1 MTSENPIN
9 PIKRVLIVDDEATIR
24 TVLQA
29 QIKRLGHQ
37 TTTASNG
44 KEAVQIL
51 QSQSFDLIISDLK
64 MPRMNGIELLTQTKI
79 LHPKTPFVLL
89 TAHGTINTAVEAM
102 KIGAFDFLSKPFD
115 KEDLKKVLNKA
126 FALERSKLPR
136 LLNSIGNAPKIKE
149 VFDLVLRVAPT
160 SATVLIT
167 GESGTGKELIAKS
180 LHQYSPRAER
190 PFVTVN
196 CGAIPHQLFESE
208 FFGHEKGSFTGANQT
223 KIGTFEHAQDGTL
236 FLDEIG
242 ELSKDMQVKLLRV
255 LQDGSFTRVGGLE
268 QKHADIRLITAT
280 NRNLAQEVS
289 DGNFR
294 EDLYYR
300 LNILPIHLPPLRE
313 RLEDI
318 PLLVRH
324 FIENAMQKFSKEVSP
339 ELSIGDLQILQSY
352 HWPGNIRELENM
364 IERAVL
370 LCQNDTITMK
380 DFLHPE
386 LSPTEELGL
395 KDFIRQQ
402 TARLEKQHIKLIL
415 NSCQGNVTH
424 TAKQLGISRKS
435 LQNKMR
441 EYHLRDI
448 S

>member
-1 MTSENPIN
+1 MTSNSAKHI
-9 PIKRVLIVDDEATIR
+9 LIVDDEATIR

-29 QIKRLGHQ
+29 QIKYLGHQ
-37 TTTASNG
+37 TQTASNG
-44 KEAVQIL
+44 KEALQIL
-51 QSQSFDLIISDLK
+51 QNQSFDLIISDLK
-64 MPRMNGIELLTQTKI
+64 MPRMNGIELLKQAI
-79 LHPKTPFVLL
+79 QLHPKTPFVLL

-115 KEDLKKVLNKA
+115 KEELKQILEKA
-126 FALERSKLPR
+126 FLLEVPELPR
-136 LLNSIGNAPKIKE
+136 LLNSIGKSPKIQE
-149 VFDLVLRVAPT
+149 VFELVRRVAPT
-160 SATVLIT
+160 PATVLIT

-180 LHQYSPRAER
+180 LHQYSPRKDH

-196 CGAIPHQLFESE
+196 CGAIPAHLFESE
-208 FFGHEKGSFTGANQT
+208 FFGHEKGAFTSASHT
-223 KIGTFEHAQDGTL
+223 KIGKFEHAEEGTL

-242 ELSKDMQVKLLRV
+242 ELPKEMQVKLLRV
-255 LQDGSFTRVGGLE
+255 LQDGGYTRVGGLE
-268 QKHADIRLITAT
+268 QKQANVRLITAT
-280 NRNLAQEVS
+280 NRNLAQEVT

-294 EDLYYR
+294 EDLFYR

-318 PLLVRH
+318 PLLVQH
-324 FIENAMQKFSKEVSP
+324 FIQNTNQKFGKNVSP
-339 ELSIGDLQILQSY
+339 NLGIGDLQILQSY

-370 LCQNDTITMK
+370 LCQDDKITM
-380 DFLHPE
+380 DNFLHPE
-386 LSPTEELGL
+386 FTPAEELGL
-395 KDFIRQQ
+395 KDFVRQQ

-415 NSCQGNVTH
+415 DSCQGNITH
-424 TAKQLGISRKS
+424 AAKQLGISRKS

-441 EYHLRDI
+441 DYNLRDI